1 MPPSRCLVVEDA
13 VPGIEAAHAA
23 GMPCLAICSAGHTH
37 AELASAERVIDA
49 FVAVTS
55 ADRRALLAAGMRVR

>member
-1 MPPSRCLVVEDA
+1 

-37 AELASAERVIDA
+37 EELASAERVIDA
-49 FVAVTS
+49 FDAVAAT
-55 ADRRALLAAGMRVR
+55 DLRALLAAGTRVR